1 MGLKIVNLVIVNCR
15 LLRGEIDTRKMS
27 RLKGGLLM
35 RHVVFASLAL
45 LLAVPT
51 AGQTPKTGKSATP
64 KPTVKPWTA
73 PRTVDDQP
81 DLQGVWLNNS
91 ATPLERPKALE
102 GKQFLTDE
110 EVAELRKRASR
121 LFDGSGNSDAAGGD
135 AFFLALLANPERYKN
150 PNATG
155 GDNGFEREFDNRTS
169 LVVDPPDGK
178 IPPLT
183 PEGLERVARRPAP
196 GGGGQRLPAGP
207 EDLSNALRCITYGTP
222 RLGVNAFNGAGAL
235 GYYQIVQARG
245 YVVLTLEAIHEARI
259 IPLDGRPHLPGNIR
273 QLNGDSRGR
282 WDGSTLVVDTT
293 NFSPLSNFMGSA
305 ERLHLLERFTRVAPD
320 TINYEITVSD
330 PTTWTKPWTTLIRLR
345 RRQEAIYEYACHEGN
360 YVVMKGMLEGAR
372 AQEKAAAQSAE
383 RQK

>member
-1 MGLKIVNLVIVNCR
+1 
-15 LLRGEIDTRKMS
+15 
-27 RLKGGLLM
+27 M

-45 LLAVPT
+45 LLVVPT
-51 AGQTPKTGKSATP
+51 AGQTPNTGKSATP

-73 PRTVDDQP
+73 PRTVDGQP

-110 EVAELRKRASR
+110 EVAELRRRAAR

-155 GDNGFEREFDNRTS
+155 GDNGFAREFENRTS

-183 PEGLERVARRPAP
+183 PEGQERVARRPAP
-196 GGGGQRLPAGP
+196 GGGGQRLPESP
-207 EDLSNALRCITYGTP
+207 EDLSNALRCMTYGTP
-222 RLGVNAFNGAGAL
+222 RLGVNAYNAAGAL
-235 GYYQIVQARG
+235 GYYQIVQAPG
-245 YVVLTLEAIHEARI
+245 YVVLTLEAIHEARV
-259 IPLDGRPHLPGNIR
+259 IPLDGRPHIPESIR
-273 QLNGDSRGR
+273 QLSGDSRGR

-293 NFSPLSNFMGSA
+293 NFSPSSNFMGSA
-305 ERLHLLERFTRVAPD
+305 ERLHLVERFTRVAPD

-330 PTTWTKPWTTLIRLR
+330 PTTWTKPWTALIHLR
-345 RRQEAIYEYACHEGN
+345 QRQDTIYEYACHEGN
-360 YVVMKGMLEGAR
+360 SVVMKGMLQGAR
-372 AQEKAAAQSAE
+372 AQEKAAAEAAE
-383 RQK
+383 RRK